1 MCACVCVRAC
11 VCVHVCVYQ
20 ETQLKTMSCVNTQG
34 TGGRVTSLYIF
45 IVDDPALIKE
55 QLVPLV
61 AVPLSQRNEHA
72 ITPCNLNI
80 NISIPLLQAN

>member
-1 MCACVCVRAC
+1 
-11 VCVHVCVYQ
+11 
-20 ETQLKTMSCVNTQG
+20 MSGVDTQG

-61 AVPLSQRNEHA
+61 VVPLSQRNEHA
-72 ITPCNLNI
+72 IILPVT
-80 NISIPLLQAN
+80 